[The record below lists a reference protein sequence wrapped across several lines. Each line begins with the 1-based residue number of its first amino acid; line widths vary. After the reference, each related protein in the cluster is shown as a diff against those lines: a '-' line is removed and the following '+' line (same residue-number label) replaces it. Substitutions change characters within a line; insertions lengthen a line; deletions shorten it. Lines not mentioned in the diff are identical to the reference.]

1 MILLMLFITMYA
13 ANYFVV
19 RTHAAETQMAADS
32 LSDGTAV
39 QASKKTQDYDAIT
52 DTADDLKELISAET
66 GVNIMEVTI
75 DEDQYKD
82 NIVDTTI
89 KTGKYYTLTNNEYTL
104 SSESATKF
112 TKKKSTS
119 TGTSGSV
126 YIPSDGLPI
135 PVMGQGWAPWASVTY
150 WSGTISDSGCGL
162 TACAMIVQY
171 FTEETTTPEDILN
184 TTGVTYTSSA
194 LAEIV
199 SAKYGIK
206 SMYYGSSNYDTL
218 KDALENDHPVIV
230 SVYGRSYDGGFLHA
244 TTKHWIVLR
253 GLNDDG
259 TVLINDPACGSD
271 HGDCSNGV
279 TLSDL
284 CNRMGTYCFIFETKE
299 EYDERH

>member
-82 NIVDTTI
+82 NIVDATI

-135 PVMGQGWAPWASVTY
+135 PVMGQGWAPWASVPY

-162 TACAMIVQY
+162 TAYAMIVQY
-171 FTEETTTPEDILN
+171 LTEETTTPEDIKNNLGLN
-184 TTGVTYTSSA
+184 MTYQGVGNMVASKYNIKISSETT
-194 LAEIV
+194 
-199 SAKYGIK
+199 
-206 SMYYGSSNYDTL
+206 NYSTL
-218 KDALENDHPVIV
+218 KELIEDEHPVV
-230 SVYGRSYDGGFLHA
+230 MSVKGREVDDNGFLHSSRS
-244 TTKHWIVLR
+244 HLIVIR

-259 TVLINDPACGSD
+259 TVLVNDPACGSD
-271 HGDCSNGV
+271 HGECSQGL
-279 TLSDL
+279 TLSRL
-284 CNRMGTYCFIFETKE
+284 CSIANYCFAFETKK
-299 EYDERH
+299 EYDESH